1 MNDNAAFDRRCR
13 ALVEA
18 IGLGRA
24 SDVTA
29 VEPLTGGVASDIARV
44 DLNGRFCCVKFALE
58 KLKVAEDWR
67 APVHRN
73 AAEYAWLTVV
83 SAIAPA
89 SVPKLHG
96 RSDRL
101 NGFAME
107 YLDAS
112 QTELW
117 KTRLLTGTPDPRD
130 AAVVGA
136 LLGRIHAAT
145 SRPDFDRGPFHN
157 QHDFWALRLD
167 PYLIFT
173 AARHPSLAA
182 PLTALADRLHAADI
196 ALIHGDVSP
205 KNIFLRDATP
215 ILLDAE
221 CATMGD
227 PCFDVAFCLN
237 HLVLK
242 AVHRPGHAPLLRTS
256 LAALWT
262 AYAPQV
268 SWEAPA
274 ALEARVA
281 ALLPALMLA
290 RVDGKS
296 PVEYLD
302 PAARQRVRDLAI
314 PAIAAPVPRLDDL
327 VSGFGAGFSA

>member
-1 MNDNAAFDRRCR
+1 
-13 ALVEA
+13 
-18 IGLGRA
+18 
-24 SDVTA
+24 
-29 VEPLTGGVASDIARV
+29 
-44 DLNGRFCCVKFALE
+44 
-58 KLKVAEDWR
+58 
-67 APVHRN
+67 
-73 AAEYAWLTVV
+73 
-83 SAIAPA
+83 
-89 SVPKLHG
+89 
-96 RSDRL
+96 
-101 NGFAME
+101 
-107 YLDAS
+107 
-112 QTELW
+112 
-117 KTRLLTGTPDPRD
+117 
-130 AAVVGA
+130 
-136 LLGRIHAAT
+136 
-145 SRPDFDRGPFHN
+145 
-157 QHDFWALRLD
+157 
-167 PYLIFT
+167 
-173 AARHPSLAA
+173 
-182 PLTALADRLHAADI
+182 
-196 ALIHGDVSP
+196 
-205 KNIFLRDATP
+205 
-215 ILLDAE
+215 
-221 CATMGD
+221 MGD

-242 AVHRPGHAPLLRTS
+242 AVHRPRHAPLLRAS